1 MEIFTMTISQ
11 HASLTTSVSEDEK
24 RQRIRSYFAKPKLKW
39 PLILI
44 VLGILTLA
52 AGIGLIFLIAGGIWL
67 FLEFMPSMNA
77 PGEQTIDAW
86 LIDDIKQLENR
97 SLERLN
103 IEKSELIRD
112 SIVIRG
118 PILWN
123 TNGIPNN
130 ELAWKKGKDERVR
143 FSINAVTIVHLTEH
157 RLSSYQCDYNFMR
170 GVPLNERDDEFH
182 YRDVVAVSTR
192 DESTNYTLPNGT
204 LMKQAQ
210 LFKLAVSSGDSIDV
224 VVNSADLVKFT
235 GGTIVETG
243 LDNAI
248 KALRRVLGEKKM

>member
-1 MEIFTMTISQ
+1 MSAF
-11 HASLTTSVSEDEK
+11 SEDEK
-24 RQRIRSYFAKPKLKW
+24 RKRIRSYFAKPKLKW
-39 PLILI
+39 PIILI

-52 AGIGLIFLIAGGIWL
+52 AKIGIIVLIAGGIWL
-67 FLEFMPSMNA
+67 FIEVKPSMDA
-77 PGEQTIDAW
+77 PGDQTIDSW
-86 LIDDIKQLENR
+86 LIDDIEQLKKR

-103 IEKSELIRD
+103 IDESELIRD

-123 TNGIPNN
+123 TNGIPSN
-130 ELAWKKGKDERVR
+130 ELAWKKGKDERIR
-143 FSINAVTIVHLTEH
+143 FSINAVTVVHLTEH
-157 RLSSYQCDYNFMR
+157 RLSSYQCDYNLMR

-192 DESTNYTLPNGT
+192 DESTNYTLPNNT

-224 VVNSADLVKFT
+224 VVNSADLVSFT

-248 KALRRVLGEKKM
+248 KALRKVLGEKKI

>member
-1 MEIFTMTISQ
+1 MAISRNV
-11 HASLTTSVSEDEK
+11 SLTTSVSEDEK
-24 RQRIRSYFAKPKLKW
+24 RQRIRSYFAKQKLKW

-86 LIDDIKQLENR
+86 LIDDIEQLENR

>member
-1 MEIFTMTISQ
+1 MT
-11 HASLTTSVSEDEK
+11 TNVSEDEK
-24 RQRIRSYFAKPKLKW
+24 RQRIRDYFAKPKLKW

-44 VLGILTLA
+44 GFGILTLA
-52 AGIGLIFLIAGGIWL
+52 AGIGLILLIAGGIWL
-67 FLEFMPSMNA
+67 FLEFRSSMNA

-118 PILWN
+118 PILW
-123 TNGIPNN
+123 TRNGIPNN
-130 ELAWKKGKDERVR
+130 EIAWKKGKDERVR

-182 YRDVVAVSTR
+182 YRHIVAVSTR
-192 DESTNYTLPNGT
+192 DESTNYTLPNGI

-248 KALRRVLGEKKM
+248 KALRKVLGEKKM